1 MNKRKIL
8 DTVVTTTG
16 IIAMVIGMI
25 KKDTPL
31 VILASQLFIFIELLT
46 IRKKTETKPEEKTG
60 CGCKH

>member
-8 DTVVTTTG
+8 DTVVTATG

-31 VILASQLFIFIELLT
+31 VILASQLFIFIELLA
-46 IRKKTETKPEEKTG
+46 IRKKIETKPEEKAG

>member
-1 MNKRKIL
+1 MNKRKL
-8 DTVVTTTG
+8 LGTVVTATG

-31 VILASQLFIFIELLT
+31 VILASQLFIFIELLA
-46 IRKKTETKPEEKTG
+46 IRKKIETEPEEKTG

>member
-8 DTVVTTTG
+8 DTVVTATG
-16 IIAMVIGMI
+16 IIAMVIGTI

-31 VILASQLFIFIELLT
+31 VILASQLFIFIELLA
-46 IRKKTETKPEEKTG
+46 IRKKIETEPEEKTG

>member
-8 DTVVTTTG
+8 DTVVTATG

-25 KKDTPL
+25 KKDTSL

-46 IRKKTETKPEEKTG
+46 IRKKIETEPEEKTG

>member
-8 DTVVTTTG
+8 DTVVITTG

-31 VILASQLFIFIELLT
+31 VILASQLFIFIELLA
-46 IRKKTETKPEEKTG
+46 IRKKIETEPEEKTG

>member
-1 MNKRKIL
+1 MNKRKIF

-31 VILASQLFIFIELLT
+31 VILASQLFIFIELLA
-46 IRKKTETKPEEKTG
+46 IRKKIETEPEEKTG

>member
-46 IRKKTETKPEEKTG
+46 IREKIETKPEEKAG

>member
-8 DTVVTTTG
+8 DTVVTITG

-31 VILASQLFIFIELLT
+31 VILASQLFIFIELLA
-46 IRKKTETKPEEKTG
+46 IRKKIETKPEEKTG

>member
-1 MNKRKIL
+1 MNKRKTL
-8 DTVVTTTG
+8 DTVVTATG

-31 VILASQLFIFIELLT
+31 VILASQLFIFIELLA
-46 IRKKTETKPEEKTG
+46 IRKKIETEPEEKTG

>member
-25 KKDTPL
+25 KKDKPL
-31 VILASQLFIFIELLT
+31 VILASQLFIFIELLA
-46 IRKKTETKPEEKTG
+46 IRKKIETEPEEKTG

>member
-31 VILASQLFIFIELLT
+31 VILASQLFIFIELLA
-46 IRKKTETKPEEKTG
+46 IRKKIETEPEEKTG

>member
-8 DTVVTTTG
+8 DTVVTATG

-31 VILASQLFIFIELLT
+31 VILASQLFIFIELLA
-46 IRKKTETKPEEKTG
+46 IRKKIETEPEEKTV

>member
-1 MNKRKIL
+1 MNKRKIF
-8 DTVVTTTG
+8 DTVVTATG

-31 VILASQLFIFIELLT
+31 VILASQLFIFIELLA
-46 IRKKTETKPEEKTG
+46 IRKKIETEPEEKTG

>member
-8 DTVVTTTG
+8 GTVLTTTG

-31 VILASQLFIFIELLT
+31 VILASQLFIFIELQA
-46 IRKKTETKPEEKTG
+46 IRKKIETEPEEKTG

>member
-25 KKDTPL
+25 KKDTLL
-31 VILASQLFIFIELLT
+31 VILALQLFIFIE
-46 IRKKTETKPEEKTG
+46 RKKIETKPEEKTG

>member
-25 KKDTPL
+25 KKDKQL
-31 VILASQLFIFIELLT
+31 VILASQLFIFIELLA
-46 IRKKTETKPEEKTG
+46 IRKKIETEPEEKTG

>member
-8 DTVVTTTG
+8 DTVVTVTG

-31 VILASQLFIFIELLT
+31 VILASQLFIFIELLA
-46 IRKKTETKPEEKTG
+46 IRKKIETEPEEKTG

>member
-46 IRKKTETKPEEKTG
+46 IRKKIETEPEEKTG

>member
-8 DTVVTTTG
+8 GTVVTTTG

-31 VILASQLFIFIELLT
+31 VILASQLFIFIELLA
-46 IRKKTETKPEEKTG
+46 IRKKIETEPEEKTG

>member
-1 MNKRKIL
+1 MNKRKIF

-31 VILASQLFIFIELLT
+31 VILASQLFIFIELLA
-46 IRKKTETKPEEKTG
+46 IRKKIETEQEEKTG